1 MKPNSE
7 NHETWRHN
15 KLSHV
20 DAMIKI
26 SKNSE
31 FVVTSGAQNPHIS
44 HVITHVITCEMFGF
58 CAPDVTTDSE
68 FFEIFIIASVTS
80 QIFT

>member
-1 MKPNSE
+1 MKTNSE

-15 KLSHV
+15 MLSHV

-31 FVVTSGAQNPHIS
+31 SVVTSGAQNPNIS
-44 HVITHVITCEMFGF
+44 HVITFGF
-58 CAPDVTTDSE
+58 CAQTLPQTQNFLKFLS
-68 FFEIFIIASVTS
+68 
-80 QIFT
+80 